1 MREPEPAVKLH
12 QRWPEGRGA
21 WGQRGDPAALRS
33 DERPGRAVRDSGSRL
48 IIAIAAGLAFTV
60 GLYRIVA
67 NRDLVAAIGL
77 FAIGL
82 TAVAMKASA
91 RIRVRASERRCELL
105 GRARAKSERARH
117 DLEIEN
123 AELRRR
129 NAELESREAAVNDGL
144 DWVDEQASGRLRALL
159 DQAGLQLADLTDMV
173 LDDEEEQS

>member
-1 MREPEPAVKLH
+1 MREPQPAVELH

-21 WGQRGDPAALRS
+21 WGQRGDPSAVRS
-33 DERPGRAVRDSGSRL
+33 DARHGRAVRDFGSRL
-48 IIAIAAGLAFTV
+48 IVAITAGLAFTV
-60 GLYRIVA
+60 GLYGIAA

-77 FAIGL
+77 CAVGL
-82 TAVAMKASA
+82 TALAMKAA
-91 RIRVRASERRCELL
+91 AGIRVQALRRRCELL

-129 NAELESREAAVNDGL
+129 NAELESREAAVNDGF

-159 DQAGLQLADLTDMV
+159 DQAGLQLADLTDMA
-173 LDDEEEQS
+173 LDDEEQP